1 MPGNPSRRSLI
12 SKVRRGFRGYPI
24 ITIAHYGP
32 DDTKATK
39 VAIGILKQEGV
50 EEADILDRFH
60 SDNVD
65 VRIDERINKRIV
77 NLVREYPGCSVVM
90 ADRIIGCPHEEG
102 IDYPDGETC
111 PACPWWHGR
120 DRWTGELTPGEEDD
134 GQKGGEPDELSF
146 VVALSGIVDGLEMT
160 SELMTIYLDRETGKM
175 VEVMDED
182 RSALEDGEDL
192 DSDSPD
198 WQVEAR
204 EEARR
209 VFSNPDRFIALPNQF
224 DIHEWDMMRRF
235 ADRQTGT
242 NAEWLSDAIHG
253 SGAFRRFQSALD
265 RIDLRDGWFAFRK
278 ECYREIAIDWCEEVD
293 VAFSD
298 NLKG

>member
-1 MPGNPSRRSLI
+1 MPGNPSRRSLM

-102 IDYPDGETC
+102 TDYPDGEEC
-111 PACPWWHGR
+111 LACPWWHGR
-120 DRWTGELTPGEEDD
+120 DRWTGESEFRNQDD
-134 GQKGGEPDELSF
+134 DQNGGEPEKSKIT
-146 VVALSGIVDGLEMT
+146 VALSEIVDGLEMASDEIT
-160 SELMTIYLDRETGKM
+160 VYLDREGGEL
-175 VEVMDED
+175 VWISEEVDFE
-182 RSALEDGEDL
+182 EDGEL
-192 DSDSPD
+192 EENTSD
-198 WQVEAR
+198 WQAEAR
-204 EEARR
+204 EEARQVR
-209 VFSNPDRFIALPNQF
+209 DKPDRFLALPDKYN
-224 DIHEWDMMRRF
+224 IHEWDMMRRF

-242 NAEWLSDAIHG
+242 NGEWLSDAIHG
-253 SGAFRRFQSALD
+253 SGAFRRFQTAVD
-265 RIDLRDGWFAFRK
+265 RLGLRDAWFAFRK
-278 ECYREIAIDWCEEVD
+278 ERYKVIAIDWCEEVG
-293 VAFSD
+293 VAFLD
-298 NLKG
+298 NLKE